1 MAMLSARFREVEVT
15 LDQPGALAAA
25 LPERWPDHWLRPETA
40 PSMIRFITDA
50 SIVQR
55 IVRSDSIGPQSAD
68 NKAMADKNTIKDL
81 LTDEIKD
88 LYSAEKQLTKAIPKM
103 AKGSDHPALKDAFS
117 GHLKETLAQVTR
129 LEKAGELLGI
139 KVTGKKCVGME
150 GCIEEGAEALEE
162 DGEESILDL
171 GLIGAGSRVEHYEM
185 AGYLTA
191 ISLAKRMGAADVVN
205 LLQQSL
211 AEEQN
216 AEKKLRS
223 IASGLIK
230 SAATEKAQAA

>member
-1 MAMLSARFREVEVT
+1 MARAVPYRQTM
-15 LDQPGALAAA
+15 
-25 LPERWPDHWLRPETA
+25 
-40 PSMIRFITDA
+40 ITDYTTEA
-50 SIVQR
+50 YVNGSLRCR
-55 IVRSDSIGPQSAD
+55 ITSWGPKTRPAAKVH
-68 NKAMADKNTIKDL
+68 NKDL

-103 AKGSDHPALKDAFS
+103 AKGSNHPALKEAFS

-216 AEKKLRS
+216 AEKTLRS
-223 IASGLIK
+223 PPYETNRADAIAGDVDR
-230 SAATEKAQAA
+230 SARCGRRAPSSQLAVHCGIQ